1 MQPPQITPDQIEERC
16 TERSFTRGLDYF
28 ESGAIGNPALHG
40 FTLSATCEGS
50 MEEPYRVSVELMPG
64 GIADA
69 YCTCPYDYEG
79 DCKHIVALL
88 LTYMDAPEMVC
99 SLDTVLATLESKPQS
114 TLLQVIS
121 ELLKRAPELTPIA
134 EVYSNLPVEAPDSG
148 PLPLVT
154 AYRQQIDHVFGDG
167 FLEQHQLD
175 HVLIQLKRLVQQAE
189 SFAQEGQTDF
199 ALSMLHALI
208 HESIVRYPDTLQGSE
223 LPQFVE
229 KCTEVLVETAETA
242 HTPTAILEHSRM
254 LLQLS
259 FEAEA
264 VFTPLLT
271 SCLEQLCSM
280 EETADLQAE
289 IEQLLDESPDR
300 RAHVQLLLAL
310 YFESGRT
317 EDYFRLAQSEGAGY
331 QLAQTLFMF
340 NQDDD
345 AWEVLETVPL
355 SVDEYWSLLGN
366 PTVNRLPE
374 FTAQLLTLLRQH
386 HPDTA
391 IALYQR
397 LIEQTVLSRQRE
409 DYEQA
414 RIYLIELKGLYRQL
428 DQENQWSDYL
438 TNFRKQH
445 ARLRLLLQIIAEG
458 KVD

>member
-1 MQPPQITPDQIEERC
+1 M
-16 TERSFTRGLDYF
+16 
-28 ESGAIGNPALHG
+28 
-40 FTLSATCEGS
+40 
-50 MEEPYRVSVELMPG
+50 
-64 GIADA
+64 
-69 YCTCPYDYEG
+69 
-79 DCKHIVALL
+79 
-88 LTYMDAPEMVC
+88 
-99 SLDTVLATLESKPQS
+99 
-114 TLLQVIS
+114 
-121 ELLKRAPELTPIA
+121 
-134 EVYSNLPVEAPDSG
+134 
-148 PLPLVT
+148 
-154 AYRQQIDHVFGDG
+154 
-167 FLEQHQLD
+167 
-175 HVLIQLKRLVQQAE
+175 LIQLDQLVQQAE

-208 HESIVRYPDTLQGSE
+208 HESVVRYSDTLQGSE

-229 KCTEVLVETAETA
+229 KCTEVLVETAEIA
-242 HTPTAILEHSRM
+242 HTPTTILEHGRM

-271 SCLEQLCSM
+271 NCLEELCSM
-280 EETADLQAE
+280 EDTADLEAV
-289 IEQLLDESPDR
+289 IEQRLDESPDR

-317 EDYFRLAQSEGAGY
+317 EDYFRLAQSEEAGY

-340 NQDDD
+340 NQEDD

-391 IALYQR
+391 IVLYQK
-397 LIEQTVLSRQRE
+397 LIEQTVLSRKRE

-414 RIYLIELKGLYRQL
+414 RVYLIELKGLYRQL